1 MHANVGLRW
10 EHLSGCTGGQQLDST
25 LNFIYTGSADTTLHA
40 RVARYFCSADV
51 SEHLRTHGYLD
62 TETVWSGADL

>member
-1 MHANVGLRW
+1 VHANVGLRW

-40 RVARYFCSADV
+40 GVARDF
-51 SEHLRTHGYLD
+51 
-62 TETVWSGADL
+62 